1 MSVENGHNI
10 FFTNIKTKKK
20 IRLIA
25 AKLLRYYLDSKISGW
40 N

>member
-1 MSVENGHNI
+1 MFVENGHSI
-10 FFTNIKTKKK
+10 FFTNIKTEK

-25 AKLLRYYLDSKISGW
+25 AKTLRYYLDSKISGQ